1 MTIIQSLFSA
11 VSGLRTASRSL
22 QTSADNLANLQTS
35 GFKKSRAASTD
46 VVSGGTQISA
56 ILRDQS
62 PGSILTTGSE
72 FDLAIDGEGF
82 FQVSRSGGGTGFTR
96 AGSFRLDSS
105 GTLVTANGDALNPAI
120 QIPAG
125 STSVSIEPNGLVT
138 ATVNGSQ
145 VTVGQIEIATFNNP
159 GGLQAQ
165 GGGLFLETAASG
177 SPVAGVPGASNAGR
191 VISGA
196 IETSNVDIAEEV
208 VNQILAKTAFK
219 ANANVIRTADE
230 MIGTIL
236 DIKT

>member
-11 VSGLRTASRSL
+11 VSGLRSASRSL
-22 QTSADNLANLQTS
+22 QTSADNVANLQTS
-35 GFKKSRAASTD
+35 GFKKSRAVSSD

-56 ILRDQS
+56 IVRDQS
-62 PGSILTTGSE
+62 PGAIITTGSK
-72 FDLAIDGEGF
+72 FDLAINGEGF
-82 FQVSRSGGGTGFTR
+82 FQVSQSGGGTAFTR
-96 AGSFRLDSS
+96 AGSFHLDSS

-120 QIPAG
+120 QVPAG
-125 STSVSIEPNGLVT
+125 STSVSIESNGLVT

-165 GGGLFLETAASG
+165 GGNLLLETAASG
-177 SPVAGVPGASNAGR
+177 SPVVGIPGASNSGS
-191 VISGA
+191 VISGVL
-196 IETSNVDIAEEV
+196 ESSNVNIAEEA
-208 VNQILAKTAFK
+208 VNMILAKTAFK